1 MAWLRLARVFARL
14 EGRSQRQLRGV
25 GLTGAQFDVL
35 AQVGARE
42 GCTQQELADSLLVTK
57 GNVTQLLDRME
68 ECGFLTRRQDG
79 RAKRVRLTR
88 EGRELRR
95 RGLRAPEGY
104 MAAQLAALTTE
115 EQKTLARLL
124 RTLERSLDDAPDDA
138 TDLDD
143 TGARGGRSATP
154 TDAKRT
160 A

>member
-1 MAWLRLARVFARL
+1 MRLQPGVVAWLRLARVFARL
-14 EGRSQRQLRGV
+14 EGRSQRQLRGA

-68 ECGFLTRRQDG
+68 ECGFLTRSQDG

-88 EGRELRR
+88 EGRALRR
-95 RGLRAPEGY
+95 RVLRAHEDY
-104 MAAQLAALTTE
+104 MAAQLAALTTD

-124 RTLERSLDDAPDDA
+124 RTLERSLNE
-138 TDLDD
+138 TNEESGE
-143 TGARGGRSATP
+143 TKS
-154 TDAKRT
+154 
-160 A
+160 